1 MSVTLFA
8 ALSSLV
14 IFAVII
20 ELIRRGRLRE
30 QYALLWLGTAT
41 VILVF
46 GLWRDG
52 LNELADALGI
62 AYPPNALFVL
72 ALAFMLLLLLHYS
85 TVISKLSD
93 RSTTLTQRIAILE
106 ERLREF
112 EHGDPSAPSPHLRD
126 VSTSTDP
133 AERRR

>member
-20 ELIRRGRLRE
+20 ELIRSGRLRE
-30 QYALLWLGTAT
+30 RYALLWLGTAT

-52 LNELADALGI
+52 LNKLAAALGI
-62 AYPPNALFVL
+62 AYPPNALFVI
-72 ALAFMLLLLLHYS
+72 AMGFMLLLLLHYS
-85 TVISKLSD
+85 TVISRLYD
-93 RSTTLTQRIAILE
+93 RTTTLTQRIAILE
-106 ERLREF
+106 ERLREV
-112 EHGDPSAPSPHLRD
+112 EDGSPPSTRLRD
-126 VSTSTDP
+126 VS
-133 AERRR
+133 R

>member
-30 QYALLWLGTAT
+30 RYALLWLGTAT

-62 AYPPNALFVL
+62 AYPPNALF
-72 ALAFMLLLLLHYS
+72 ALAMAFVLLLLLHYS
-85 TVISKLSD
+85 TVISTLSD
-93 RSTTLTQRIAILE
+93 RTTTLTQRIAILE
-106 ERLREF
+106 ERIREL
-112 EHGDPSAPSPHLRD
+112 EGDTRPLLHD
-126 VSTSTDP
+126 VSRP
-133 AERRR
+133 PGPGGK

>member
-1 MSVTLFA
+1 MSVTFFA

-30 QYALLWLGTAT
+30 RYALLWLGTAT

-52 LNELADALGI
+52 LNELADLLGI

-72 ALAFMLLLLLHYS
+72 AMAFMLLLLLHYS
-85 TVISKLSD
+85 TVISRLSD
-93 RSTTLTQRIAILE
+93 RTTTLTQRIAILE
-106 ERLREF
+106 ERIREV
-112 EHGDPSAPSPHLRD
+112 EGDARPHLRD
-126 VSTSTDP
+126 VSRP
-133 AERRR
+133 PGPVGK

>member
-72 ALAFMLLLLLHYS
+72 AMAFMLLLLLHYS
-85 TVISKLSD
+85 TVISRLSD
-93 RSTTLTQRIAILE
+93 RTTTLTQRIAILE
-106 ERLREF
+106 ERLRELDG
-112 EHGDPSAPSPHLRD
+112 ETRSHLRD
-126 VSTSTDP
+126 VSRPTGGK
-133 AERRR
+133 

>member
-30 QYALLWLGTAT
+30 RYALLWLGTAT

-52 LNELADALGI
+52 LNELADLLGI

-72 ALAFMLLLLLHYS
+72 AMAFMLLLLLHYS
-85 TVISKLSD
+85 TVISRLSD
-93 RSTTLTQRIAILE
+93 RTTTLTQRIAILE
-106 ERLREF
+106 ERIHELE
-112 EHGDPSAPSPHLRD
+112 GDTRPQLRD
-126 VSTSTDP
+126 VSRPSP
-133 AERRR
+133 SGGK

>member
-8 ALSSLV
+8 ALSSLM

-30 QYALLWLGTAT
+30 QYALLWLGTAS
-41 VILVF
+41 VILVL

-72 ALAFMLLLLLHYS
+72 AIAFMLLLLLHYS

-93 RSTTLTQRIAILE
+93 QSTILAQRVALLE
-106 ERLREF
+106 QRLRAVER
-112 EHGDPSAPSPHLRD
+112 EHEE
-126 VSTSTDP
+126 P
-133 AERRR
+133 AEVAGREPPVEARN

>member
-30 QYALLWLGTAT
+30 RYALLWLGTAT

-52 LNELADALGI
+52 LNELADLLGI

-72 ALAFMLLLLLHYS
+72 AMGFMLLLLLHYS

-93 RSTTLTQRIAILE
+93 RTTTLTQRIAILE
-106 ERLREF
+106 QRIREL
-112 EHGDPSAPSPHLRD
+112 EDSDGPSLPELRD
-126 VSTSTDP
+126 VSRSK
-133 AERRR
+133 R

>member
-41 VILVF
+41 VILVL

-52 LNELADALGI
+52 LNQLADALGI
-62 AYPPNALFVL
+62 AYPPNALFAL

-85 TVISKLSD
+85 TVISRLSD
-93 RSTTLTQRIAILE
+93 RTTTLTQRIAILE
-106 ERLREF
+106 ERLRELDG
-112 EHGDPSAPSPHLRD
+112 EARPHLRD
-126 VSTSTDP
+126 ISRPPSGT
-133 AERRR
+133 

>member
-52 LNELADALGI
+52 LNELAAALGI

-85 TVISKLSD
+85 TVISRLSD
-93 RSTTLTQRIAILE
+93 RTTTLTQRIAILE
-106 ERLREF
+106 QQLREL
-112 EHGDPSAPSPHLRD
+112 EDSDPSLPELRD
-126 VSTSTDP
+126 VSRT
-133 AERRR
+133 RR

>member
-1 MSVTLFA
+1 M
-8 ALSSLV
+8 

-30 QYALLWLGTAT
+30 HALLWLGTAT
-41 VILVF
+41 VILLF

-52 LNELADALGI
+52 LNEPADVLGI

-85 TVISKLSD
+85 TVIS
-93 RSTTLTQRIAILE
+93 
-106 ERLREF
+106 RLRPYDDA
-112 EHGDPSAPSPHLRD
+112 HAANRDPRGAPPELDSESSTAFARRQPSPGGK
-126 VSTSTDP
+126 
-133 AERRR
+133 

>member
-14 IFAVII
+14 IFAVVI
-20 ELIRRGRLRE
+20 ELIRTGRLRE
-30 QYALLWLGTAT
+30 RYALLWLGTAV

-52 LNELADALGI
+52 LNRLSDALGI
-62 AYPPNALFVL
+62 AYPPNALFAL
-72 ALAFMLLLLLHYS
+72 AMAFMLLLLLHYS

-93 RSTTLTQRIAILE
+93 RTTTLTQRIAILE
-106 ERLREF
+106 QRLREL
-112 EHGDPSAPSPHLRD
+112 EGETHGELRE
-126 VSTSTDP
+126 VG
-133 AERRR
+133 RGR

>member
-30 QYALLWLGTAT
+30 RYALLWLGTAT

-52 LNELADALGI
+52 LNELADLLGI

-72 ALAFMLLLLLHYS
+72 AIAFMLLLLLHYS

-93 RSTTLTQRIAILE
+93 RTTTLTQRIAILE
-106 ERLREF
+106 QRLREL
-112 EHGDPSAPSPHLRD
+112 EGPTSSLPELRD
-126 VSTSTDP
+126 VSHP
-133 AERRR
+133 PGPGGQ

>member
-14 IFAVII
+14 IFTVII

-41 VILVF
+41 VILVL

-62 AYPPNALFVL
+62 AYPPNALFAL

-93 RSTTLTQRIAILE
+93 RTTTLTQRIAILE
-106 ERLREF
+106 ERLRELDG
-112 EHGDPSAPSPHLRD
+112 ETRPHLRD
-126 VSTSTDP
+126 VSHPPSGT
-133 AERRR
+133 

>member
-30 QYALLWLGTAT
+30 RYALLWLGTAT

-46 GLWRDG
+46 GLWREG

-62 AYPPNALFVL
+62 AYPPNALF
-72 ALAFMLLLLLHYS
+72 ALAMAFVLLLLLHYS
-85 TVISKLSD
+85 TVISNLSD
-93 RSTTLTQRIAILE
+93 RTTTLTQRIAILE
-106 ERLREF
+106 ERLREL
-112 EHGDPSAPSPHLRD
+112 ESESRPHLRD
-126 VSTSTDP
+126 VSQPSGP
-133 AERRR
+133 VSK